1 MSNIKVAIVMLTW
14 QRLDKL
20 SGSLEMLCNQTNKD
34 FSLYI
39 SNSNLDEVFR
49 VEELVAPFKE
59 KLNINLTHDSNEMYS
74 FRRLTIGKDL
84 ALKGFEAV
92 LFLDDDVIIPQNYVE
107 QCLTYFEPNS
117 YKSAYAWYF
126 LENGQNYYRKRVRV
140 NSPLSKVHYCG
151 TAVSMVDS
159 KMFLE
164 EGLFLAPADAHQI
177 EDLWMSYYADHV
189 LGWKLKYIP
198 IQGLNIG
205 GNDHVALSK
214 VVKQKRNNKAVFL
227 RSLVA
232 LGWNLRTKRV

>member
-1 MSNIKVAIVMLTW
+1 MLTW

-20 SGSLEMLCNQTNKD
+20 PESLEMLDKQTNTD
-34 FSLYI
+34 FTLHI
-39 SNSNLDEVFR
+39 SNANLDEVSR
-49 VEELVAPFKE
+49 VEELVSPFRE
-59 KLNINLTHDSNEMYS
+59 KLNINLTHDGNELYS
-74 FRRLTIGKDL
+74 FRRLMIGKDL
-84 ALKGFEAV
+84 ALKGFDAI
-92 LFLDDDVIIPQNYVE
+92 LFLDDDVIIPNTYIE

-140 NSPLSKVHYCG
+140 NNTISKVHYCG

-159 KMFLE
+159 KMFLD
-164 EGLFLAPADAHQI
+164 EGIFLAPPDAHQI

-232 LGWNLRTKRV
+232 LGWNLKTKRV